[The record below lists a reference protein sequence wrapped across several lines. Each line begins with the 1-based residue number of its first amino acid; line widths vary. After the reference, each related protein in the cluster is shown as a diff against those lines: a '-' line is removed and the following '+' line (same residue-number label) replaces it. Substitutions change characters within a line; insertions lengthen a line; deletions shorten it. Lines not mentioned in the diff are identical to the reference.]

1 LNDWLRNSGWGI
13 YLEQQ
18 EKNREMDSILMSC
31 SWIRK
36 QMMRDRKRTTK
47 GEARKKGHWFV
58 TATRKRDGGLWGWY
72 PLYFSV

>member
-1 LNDWLRNSGWGI
+1 
-13 YLEQQ
+13 
-18 EKNREMDSILMSC
+18 
-31 SWIRK
+31 
-36 QMMRDRKRTTK
+36 MMRDRKRTTK